1 MIKKLLLIFTCSI
14 VLNANNLDE
23 RIIQLIGNNKFVEN
37 KGLINYLFSKKS
49 DYYDVNGTVKYVDL
63 LNKLQEN
70 GLLYLSFGKPEDLT
84 ITFNISHDPIKS
96 LKIVSD
102 SLKSLGYYHYFTK
115 KLSYTQEGELNW
127 TINLKTEAAID
138 PLMLSKEFEKHNC
151 KPTDIKKE
159 GELSWIYDV
168 DTSLSTFNDA
178 KDLITGEEI
187 DLKKPLRPYFLKVS
201 NASKILIDSKVGN
214 RWFPHIVFYDRH
226 LTIVDVVKKEQR
238 HQKLEVEIPQYTKY
252 IKIDDLFTLANI
264 KRGLS
269 VTIKEK

>member
-1 MIKKLLLIFTCSI
+1 MIKKLLLIFTCAI

-23 RIIQLIGNNKFVEN
+23 KIIHLIGNQKYIEN
-37 KGLINYLFSKKS
+37 KGLINYLFSKQN
-49 DYYDVNGTVKYVDL
+49 DFYDVNGNIKYVDL

-70 GLLYLSFGKPEDLT
+70 GLLHLGFSKPENLT
-84 ITFNISHDPIKS
+84 ITFNINHDPIKS

-115 KLSYTQEGELNW
+115 KLLYTQEGTLEW

-138 PLMLSKEFEKHNC
+138 PLMLSKEFGKHNS
-151 KPTDIKKE
+151 KPTDIIKE
-159 GELSWIYDV
+159 GQLTWIYDV

-178 KDLITGEEI
+178 KDLVSGEQI

-201 NASKILIDSKVGN
+201 SANKILIKSKFGN

-226 LTIVDVVKKEQR
+226 LTIVEVIKKEQR
-238 HQKLEVEIPQYTKY
+238 HQNLEVEVPQYTRY
-252 IKIDDLFTLANI
+252 MKIDDLFTLANI